1 MTNVFAW
8 LVGAVAI
15 LSAAAVLIFDLRLR
29 ASKLGAR
36 PGPVELARETDSSTG
51 TATAEFLLNEVR
63 SQLERRTAAAQSIDT
78 KINQFLSIVGG
89 GAGIVAVVSFKSQ
102 GDTHKPPAAL
112 VIAAGVSLLMVLT
125 MCAAASI
132 PRRRAAKDLREIDA
146 YNETYFIN
154 DGKNMAP
161 LIHELITRYANL
173 SEGVMISTR
182 KKRWYYLAASSLFVL
197 ALAAL
202 LGSFL

>member
-1 MTNVFAW
+1 MTDVFAW

-15 LSAAAVLIFDLRLR
+15 LSAAAVIIFDLTLR

-36 PGPVELARETDSSTG
+36 PGPVELARETASTG